1 MLKNFYEFY
10 SPSDWSACCKEN
22 CPGQQL
28 FCKWSGSSWWT
39 GLLQRGQSSEPMFYL
54 QIFRTIWL
62 SSDGLTSCKDDF
74 AIDIYIYILS
84 EFAPLEFTFP
94 IPTNC
99 CFLSNQEGWQHR
111 WSLPGGFRI
120 WKSAFRDRRWEAM
133 GAGFHHTLPWHLAT
147 IPPSAVSSFLISTSI
162 SSTTAS
168 SLLWHLDCGVI
179 SMLNT
184 SNAHLM
190 NSLYVSRKG
199 VRCSICHCRL
209 CIIWHCRLCSICHR
223 GGSAVFEIVA
233 RATDGKGEWT
243 ERECNY

>member
-1 MLKNFYEFY
+1 MGWPLAK
-10 SPSDWSACCKEN
+10 
-22 CPGQQL
+22 
-28 FCKWSGSSWWT
+28 
-39 GLLQRGQSSEPMFYL
+39 
-54 QIFRTIWL
+54 RTSL
-62 SSDGLTSCKDDF
+62 
-74 AIDIYIYILS
+74 YILS

-133 GAGFHHTLPWHLAT
+133 GAEFHPTLPWHLAT
-147 IPPSAVSSFLISTSI
+147 IPASAVSSFLISTSI
-162 SSTTAS
+162 SSTTAP
-168 SLLWHLDCGVI
+168 SLVDLDSGEI

-199 VRCSICHCRL
+199 VCCSIC
-209 CIIWHCRLCSICHR
+209 HCRLCSICHR
-223 GGSAVFEIVA
+223 GQCSIWNSSSRNRWKRRVN
-233 RATDGKGEWT
+233 R
-243 ERECNY
+243 ERVQLLAEPFSSVDNSYCDYM

>member
-1 MLKNFYEFY
+1 M
-10 SPSDWSACCKEN
+10 
-22 CPGQQL
+22 
-28 FCKWSGSSWWT
+28 T
-39 GLLQRGQSSEPMFYL
+39 GLLQRRRSSEPMFYL

-62 SSDGLTSCKDDF
+62 SSDGLASCKEDF
-74 AIDIYIYILS
+74 AIYSFWVCSTRIYISNPNQLLFPVKSRRLTASLI
-84 EFAPLEFTFP
+84 FA
-94 IPTNC
+94 
-99 CFLSNQEGWQHR
+99 
-111 WSLPGGFRI
+111 GGFRI

-133 GAGFHHTLPWHLAT
+133 GAEFQPTLPWHLAT

-199 VRCSICHCRL
+199 VCCSICHCRL
-209 CIIWHCRLCSICHR
+209 CSIWNSSSRNR
-223 GGSAVFEIVA
+223 WKRRVN
-233 RATDGKGEWT
+233 R
-243 ERECNY
+243 ERVQLLAEPFSSVDNSYCDYM

>member
-1 MLKNFYEFY
+1 MGWPLAKR
-10 SPSDWSACCKEN
+10 
-22 CPGQQL
+22 
-28 FCKWSGSSWWT
+28 T
-39 GLLQRGQSSEPMFYL
+39 LL
-54 QIFRTIWL
+54 
-62 SSDGLTSCKDDF
+62 
-74 AIDIYIYILS
+74 YILS

-133 GAGFHHTLPWHLAT
+133 GAEFHPTLPWHLAT
-147 IPPSAVSSFLISTSI
+147 IPPSAVSSFLISTSNGGPPYPQQQH
-162 SSTTAS
+162 
-168 SLLWHLDCGVI
+168 LPFWHLDCGVI

-199 VRCSICHCRL
+199 VCCSICHCRL
-209 CIIWHCRLCSICHR
+209 CSIRHCRLCSICHR
-223 GGSAVFEIVA
+223 GQCSIWNSGSRNRWKRRVN
-233 RATDGKGEWT
+233 R
-243 ERECNY
+243 ERVQLLAEPFSSVDNSYGDYM